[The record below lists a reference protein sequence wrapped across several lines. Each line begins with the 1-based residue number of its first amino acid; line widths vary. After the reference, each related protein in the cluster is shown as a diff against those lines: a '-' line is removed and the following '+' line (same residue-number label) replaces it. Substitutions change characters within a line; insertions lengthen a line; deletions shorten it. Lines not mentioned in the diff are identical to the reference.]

1 MRTITVAVSLT
12 IWLALSTTKALAQ
25 EPAYPPGTGPVVLID
40 AAHHNVYRAAQRAS
54 IIEFLEKDGYRVRE
68 LLRGRFDRESLD
80 GVQII
85 IIETALSAQN
95 ALPSNPPTEAE
106 LAEAWRLPTPSA
118 FAPEEITF
126 LSRWVKTGGALL
138 LVFDHMPLAGAAQ
151 KLAGA
156 FGIEVSNGYA
166 VDERLLGELAPRNV
180 AQAGSLVFRRVDQ
193 TLAEHPITNG
203 RSATER
209 VDSAATYVGSAFQLP
224 PEGESLLRLGPS
236 FISLLPQVAWQF
248 SDATRR
254 ESIATWSQGGV
265 LRVERGRVA
274 IFGEHGLLTTP
285 ARVAADSADAGA
297 NPQHQNPQLLLNT
310 LHWLSG
316 LLDES
321 Q

>member
-1 MRTITVAVSLT
+1 MRTITAAVSLT
-12 IWLALSTTKALAQ
+12 IGLALSTTMAVAQ
-25 EPAYPPGTGPVVLID
+25 APADAPETGPVVLID
-40 AAHHNVYRAAQRAS
+40 AAHHNLGGSQARESLVK
-54 IIEFLEKDGYRVRE
+54 FLEEAGFRVRE
-68 LLRGRFDRESLD
+68 LGRKFDRQSLE
-80 GVQII
+80 GVRIVII
-85 IIETALSAQN
+85 PPALSAKN
-95 ALPSNPPTEAE
+95 AIPSHQPTEAE
-106 LAEAWRLPTPSA
+106 LAAAWQLPTPSA
-118 FAPEEITF
+118 FSADEITL
-126 LSRWVKTGGALL
+126 LSGWVKTGGALL

-248 SDATRR
+248 SDATPR

-274 IFGEHGLLTTP
+274 IFGEHGVLVTP
-285 ARVAADSADAGA
+285 AQVTADTADAGA

>member
-1 MRTITVAVSLT
+1 MRTITAAVSIT
-12 IWLALSTTKALAQ
+12 IRLALSTTTAVAQ
-25 EPAYPPGTGPVVLID
+25 APADAPEIGPVVLID
-40 AAHHNVYRAAQRAS
+40 AAHHNLGGPQARESLVK
-54 IIEFLEKDGYRVRE
+54 FLEQAGFRVRE
-68 LLRGRFDRESLD
+68 LGGKFDRQSLE
-80 GVQII
+80 GVRIVII
-85 IIETALSAQN
+85 PPALSAKN
-95 ALPSNPPTEAE
+95 ALPSHQPTEAE
-106 LAEAWRLPTPSA
+106 LAAAWQLPTPSA
-118 FAPEEITF
+118 FSADEITF
-126 LSRWVKTGGALL
+126 LSGWVKTGGALL

-248 SDATRR
+248 SDATPR
-254 ESIATWSQGGV
+254 ESVATWSQGGV

-274 IFGEHGLLTTP
+274 IFGEHGVLVTP
-285 ARVAADSADAGA
+285 AQVAAYTEDAGA
-297 NPQHQNPQLLLNT
+297 TPQHQNPQLLLNT
-310 LHWLSG
+310 LHWLLG